1 MNYLQDNRRAW
12 ELQADGTWIQCQA
25 GNGQA
30 VHIAQQ
36 QLMNQII

>member
-1 MNYLQDNRRAW
+1 
-12 ELQADGTWIQCQA
+12 QCQA